1 MLPSSTTPL
10 NFFRA
15 IGDSKLLELCTAA
28 QSDPVVLCLL
38 LKAGSADRI
47 RRDDPDLRQGLNILV
62 GKQLLTQ
69 AEVTQIL
76 GEEIP

>member
-1 MLPSSTTPL
+1 MIAQFTTPL
-10 NFFRA
+10 SFFRA
-15 IGDSKLLELCTAA
+15 IGDERMLQLCAAA
-28 QSDPVVLCLL
+28 QSDPVVFLLL

-69 AEVTQIL
+69 AEVTALI
-76 GEEIP
+76 GAEPP